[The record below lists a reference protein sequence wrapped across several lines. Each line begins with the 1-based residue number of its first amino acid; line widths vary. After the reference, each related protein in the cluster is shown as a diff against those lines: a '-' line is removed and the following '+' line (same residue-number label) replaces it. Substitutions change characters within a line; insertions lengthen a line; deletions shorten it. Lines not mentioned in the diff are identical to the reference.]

1 MLIYTFPVLDQK
13 YLLGRGGGG
22 GDKLGLKN
30 QNFSIKDEVWHLDY
44 FKYHEIHV

>member
-13 YLLGRGGGG
+13 YLLGGGE
-22 GDKLGLKN
+22 DKLGLKN

-44 FKYHEIHV
+44 FKYHEIYV